1 MLLSQLFQ
9 DFDIAGQYDPMVPDA
24 ECLKVVTEILD
35 TLDIGQY
42 VLKVNHR
49 RLLDGMFEACGVPAD
64 KFRTTCSTVDK
75 LDKVSLDELEET

>member
-1 MLLSQLFQ
+1 
-9 DFDIAGQYDPMVPDA
+9 MVADA

-35 TLDIGQY
+35 NLNIGQY

-75 LDKVSLDELEET
+75 LDKVTLMIRLNGFNI